1 MTKKDAQ
8 NKWSEDLCEK
18 IGEAKSLRE
27 KWSNFKKLTKKKSE
41 NLVHPLQGN
50 NGNILFTE
58 SEKSNI
64 LKNTFFEGYHLKAN
78 NFNQQFYDDITQQYI
93 SISTSNQEENTDNI
107 KYNDYI
113 TMEELEGSI
122 FKLKK
127 ESAPGPDFFFTE
139 LFINGGSELKSKLL
153 DIINQSWEEGIIPLN
168 WRRANVKFIK
178 KLYKPNYNLP
188 SSYRPIS
195 LTSVV
200 AKLMERIITYRLEGF
215 VEMNNIMD
223 QEQEGFRHFR
233 GTTNALLSLTQ
244 AIFNGFNKD
253 KTTIVIFI
261 DFEKAY
267 DSVWREGLMVK
278 LYNDGIKGKMWM
290 WINAFLSHREARC
303 MTAVSLQMMQ
313 LFGTHIQIQKL
324 YKKTAK
330 DLNQVQKW
338 SNDWRMKLS
347 IQKTEYSIFSKEK
360 NKVQNIKL
368 KLGNTILKY
377 NPNPVILGLKLDE
390 QLNFNSHI
398 ESTVKKAKRSLGI
411 IREIKGIALI
421 PTKTLIQIYDSLVC
435 SIFNYASSI
444 WQSSTSSHLDKL
456 NEIQRKGL
464 ALCLDLPSQSSL
476 EALEVL
482 SGTLPIDLRREEM
495 AIRELGKI
503 NSYSNNVP
511 IKRKFEIWKRRKI
524 QKNIYHH

>member
-1 MTKKDAQ
+1 
-8 NKWSEDLCEK
+8 
-18 IGEAKSLRE
+18 
-27 KWSNFKKLTKKKSE
+27 
-41 NLVHPLQGN
+41 
-50 NGNILFTE
+50 
-58 SEKSNI
+58 
-64 LKNTFFEGYHLKAN
+64 
-78 NFNQQFYDDITQQYI
+78 
-93 SISTSNQEENTDNI
+93 
-107 KYNDYI
+107 
-113 TMEELEGSI
+113 
-122 FKLKK
+122 
-127 ESAPGPDFFFTE
+127 
-139 LFINGGSELKSKLL
+139 
-153 DIINQSWEEGIIPLN
+153 
-168 WRRANVKFIK
+168 
-178 KLYKPNYNLP
+178 
-188 SSYRPIS
+188 
-195 LTSVV
+195 
-200 AKLMERIITYRLEGF
+200 
-215 VEMNNIMD
+215 
-223 QEQEGFRHFR
+223 
-233 GTTNALLSLTQ
+233 
-244 AIFNGFNKD
+244 
-253 KTTIVIFI
+253 
-261 DFEKAY
+261 
-267 DSVWREGLMVK
+267 
-278 LYNDGIKGKMWM
+278 MWM

-303 MTAVSLQMMQ
+303 MVNNYKSPWFQTSIGLPQGSVISPILFNIFIKDIFKSVSADCCKFADDATIWHSHSDPKVIQEKLQ
-313 LFGTHIQIQKL
+313 
-324 YKKTAK
+324 K

-511 IKRKFEIWKRRKI
+511 IKRKFEIWKEEKNPEKFISPLGKMYQQTEDMKDTELVDIDKI
-524 QKNIYHH
+524 EPQYEYQGLVSVIRAPDYWRNIGSSKSRTTAQIEEGKQIISEQLNLKHQTQQLLLQMGHV